1 MIVIVE
7 GGMVTAVYA
16 DSKEVLV
23 NVLDMDTQDSDL
35 LDELDAQRGEIQERA
50 EKGELYDVW

>member
-1 MIVIVE
+1 MDKKNTTEVIVIVE

-23 NVLDMDTQDSDL
+23 NVLDMDT
-35 LDELDAQRGEIQERA
+35 
-50 EKGELYDVW
+50 